1 LIVPFHLCAEHLL
14 KHLAIA
20 LSFDGFLC
28 RAFGEPAMHFRINL
42 PMWRLRPHRVR
53 IVSGLFAGRSGLCAG
68 VSREHIA
75 VLLYMLGAQR
85 QVRLR
90 DDAVEPA

>member
-1 LIVPFHLCAEHLL
+1 VIRLL
-14 KHLAIA
+14 KSGDEPTHVPDEVIAAIRRRERNGA
-20 LSFDGFLC
+20 ID
-28 RAFGEPAMHFRINL
+28 L
-42 PMWRLRPHRVR
+42 PKKRGLKTGDRVR
-53 IVSGLFAGRSGLCAG
+53 VVSGLFAGRSGLCAG

-75 VLLYMLGAQR
+75 VLLYILGAQR